1 MKYVNNV
8 NVKRIKYNID
18 LLLCFEGKLKIEPKK
33 KTMPTVV
40 CHALMR
46 CQELSASTS
55 DQVTKKLVPP
65 QTASVIELPPELPPK
80 TKRSRMCNLYMYGKH
95 CKVLSYFIQWFFGC
109 LSVCNVMW
117 CFRNFKI
124 FKKKNLI
131 KHDIQQNILYTGLF
145 LPTCYIYPF
154 TLANTF
160 APSWIR
166 PKKVVLK
173 TDNFRHWNL
182 LSLKFAHCQ
191 WGQKGRKF
199 IGTNISLHTVNYKY

>member
-8 NVKRIKYNID
+8 NVKRIKYNIN

-46 CQELSASTS
+46 CPESSASTS
-55 DQVTKKLVPP
+55 DQVIKKPVPP

-117 CFRNFKI
+117 YFRNFKI
-124 FKKKNLI
+124 FKKK
-131 KHDIQQNILYTGLF
+131 
-145 LPTCYIYPF
+145 
-154 TLANTF
+154 
-160 APSWIR
+160 R
-166 PKKVVLK
+166 
-173 TDNFRHWNL
+173 
-182 LSLKFAHCQ
+182 
-191 WGQKGRKF
+191 
-199 IGTNISLHTVNYKY
+199 ISLNMIFNKTYCILDYFCPRVIFILLHLQTLLPLLEFVQRKLS

>member
-1 MKYVNNV
+1 MVFFFKHVKWNTAFCIIPQWLDMKYVNNV

-80 TKRSRMCNLYMYGKH
+80 TKRSRMCILYMYGKH

-124 FKKKNLI
+124 LKKK
-131 KHDIQQNILYTGLF
+131 
-145 LPTCYIYPF
+145 
-154 TLANTF
+154 
-160 APSWIR
+160 
-166 PKKVVLK
+166 
-173 TDNFRHWNL
+173 
-182 LSLKFAHCQ
+182 
-191 WGQKGRKF
+191 
-199 IGTNISLHTVNYKY
+199 ISLNMIFNKTYCILDYFCPRVIFILLHLQTLLPLLEFVQRKLS